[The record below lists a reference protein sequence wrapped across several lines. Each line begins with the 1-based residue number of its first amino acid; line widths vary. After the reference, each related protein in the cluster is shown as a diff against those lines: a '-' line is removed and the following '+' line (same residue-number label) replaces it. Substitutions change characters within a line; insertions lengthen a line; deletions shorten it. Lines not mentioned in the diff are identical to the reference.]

1 MKNYN
6 SIFLRSYLFCSYYLR
21 ILCLDPK
28 PYYVY
33 ILIFICCMS
42 RKKVIKKKNKYLI
55 NSILAM
61 IKINLDVDKLVL
73 KSKNL

>member
-1 MKNYN
+1 MLHEQKE
-6 SIFLRSYLFCSYYLR
+6 SHQ
-21 ILCLDPK
+21 
-28 PYYVY
+28 
-33 ILIFICCMS
+33 
-42 RKKVIKKKNKYLI
+42 KKNKYLI

>member
-6 SIFLRSYLFCSYYLR
+6 LIFLRSYLFCSYYLR

-33 ILIFICCMS
+33 ILIFIHCMS
-42 RKKVIKKKNKYLI
+42 RKKVIKKKKQIFDQLHSSN
-55 NSILAM
+55 
-61 IKINLDVDKLVL
+61 DKNQ
-73 KSKNL
+73 S

>member
-1 MKNYN
+1 MLHEQKE
-6 SIFLRSYLFCSYYLR
+6 SHQ
-21 ILCLDPK
+21 
-28 PYYVY
+28 
-33 ILIFICCMS
+33 
-42 RKKVIKKKNKYLI
+42 KKKNKYLI